1 MLHRRRFRHAPLYAI
16 VLSIFLVLAAMS
28 PALAKR
34 KAFGEVTSFDGV
46 MLTLSMGNG
55 GTLVAPVA
63 DDVQIKV
70 QHGSH
75 KDHAKHSKKPS
86 NGTVADLV
94 PGATIYR
101 IKVKCSEVVKLRISR
116 APAPAAA
123 AGSVVRVTSEEPAS
137 GDDGHEANPCDS
149 DDDAD
154 ETEAAPPTDDGG
166 VPDGDEAEL
175 PDDDG
180 SDDDDS
186 DDSDS
191 EDDDGG
197 LLTDIPIL

>member
-1 MLHRRRFRHAPLYAI
+1 MPHNRRFRHAPLYAI
-16 VLSIFLVLAAMS
+16 ALSIVLVLAAMS
-28 PALAKR
+28 PALAAR
-34 KAFGEVTSFDGV
+34 KAFGEVASFDGV
-46 MLTLSMGNG
+46 MLTVSMGNG

-70 QHGSH
+70 QHRSN

-116 APAPAAA
+116 APATSAA
-123 AGSVVRVTSEEPAS
+123 AGSVIRVSSEEPAS
-137 GDDGHEANPCDS
+137 EGDAEPTNPCDS

-166 VPDGDEAEL
+166 VPAGDADESPA
-175 PDDDG
+175 
-180 SDDDDS
+180 DDDS
-186 DDSDS
+186 DDSDLDEA
-191 EDDDGG
+191 EDGD
-197 LLTDIPIL
+197 LLNDLPTL